1 MTCVS
6 YPADVCRGYR
16 WCQQQSGKSPV
27 KVIRWA
33 DADHAGASVPVI
45 GLHQIRRNNSVDF
58 DDVRYTVP
66 NADVLPVIRIGAR
79 LWQQ

>member
-1 MTCVS
+1 MLVRQVGVAS
-6 YPADVCRGYR
+6 
-16 WCQQQSGKSPV
+16 QQPEKAPT
-27 KVIRWA
+27 KVIHQA
-33 DADHAGASVPVI
+33 DAGHFRGSVPVV

-58 DDVRYTVP
+58 DGVRYTVP